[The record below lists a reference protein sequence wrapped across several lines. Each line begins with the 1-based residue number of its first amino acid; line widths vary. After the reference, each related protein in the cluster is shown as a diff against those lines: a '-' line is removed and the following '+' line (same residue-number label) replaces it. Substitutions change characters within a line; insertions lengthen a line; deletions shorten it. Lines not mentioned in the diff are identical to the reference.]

1 MHVRDNVK
9 IAMVNMIVLSIVSGW
24 KSTSFWNTLKISE
37 MNQEFT
43 KLNSI
48 LKNNNFIDIKFISKN
63 SLILSVQFNNFL
75 YNYSYIP
82 IIAI

>member
-1 MHVRDNVK
+1 
-9 IAMVNMIVLSIVSGW
+9 
-24 KSTSFWNTLKISE
+24 